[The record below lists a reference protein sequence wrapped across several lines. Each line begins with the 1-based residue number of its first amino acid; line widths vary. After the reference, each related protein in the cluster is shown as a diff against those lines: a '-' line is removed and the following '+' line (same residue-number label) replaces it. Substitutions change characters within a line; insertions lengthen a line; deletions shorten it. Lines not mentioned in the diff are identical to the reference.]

1 MGIPYYFYI
10 LTKKYEDIL
19 LTNINFKP
27 DIIYFDFNG
36 IIHPISSKNNS
47 TNDIIFDNLWIFIEN
62 NIDKFNPNKIT
73 ICVDGIAP
81 LAKIIQQRKE
91 DIFQITEK

>member
-1 MGIPYYFYI
+1 MVNEILWYIEIPYYFYI

-47 TNDIIFDNLWIFIEN
+47 TNDIVFDNLWIFLIFL
-62 NIDKFNPNKIT
+62 IMYCFFL
-73 ICVDGIAP
+73 CFSFYVFGLHFDGSEISEP
-81 LAKIIQQRKE
+81 K
-91 DIFQITEK
+91 